1 MPPCEAFPDG
11 LVITGSND
19 NTILGYNLQDATVQI
34 TLEGHENVVC
44 NVTPGREFG
53 ILLRLVTL
61 LIVIV
66 VNFFYVAA
74 SNKSFSDQFV
84 LIHPAVTG

>member
-1 MPPCEAFPDG
+1 M
-11 LVITGSND
+11 
-19 NTILGYNLQDATVQI
+19 QDATVQI

-66 VNFFYVAA
+66 VHFFMLLHRI
-74 SNKSFSDQFV
+74 SH
-84 LIHPAVTG
+84 LVTSLSLSTLQSRDE